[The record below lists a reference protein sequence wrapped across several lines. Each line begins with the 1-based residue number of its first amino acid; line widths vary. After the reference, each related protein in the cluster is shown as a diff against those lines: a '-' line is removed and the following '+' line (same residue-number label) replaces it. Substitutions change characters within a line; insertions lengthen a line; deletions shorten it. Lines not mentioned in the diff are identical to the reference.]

1 MTQEYWQREVDGKIE
16 RKLRKSI
23 IVTWVDEDGKEWQSF
38 NYPKEEQLIA
48 AGWTKCVVPE
58 VTDEELLKR
67 AKHRK
72 KIEIQRYDKS
82 SDVNEFFVAGVSLW
96 LSKEDRT
103 GLKLRFESELAMGKT
118 TTTLWGNGVQFPL
131 ALVNEDGSVGLAF
144 QMLYA
149 LEMYASA
156 CYDNTQLHLSIVD
169 KLETIEEVES
179 YDFKVG
185 YPDKLNF

>member
-58 VTDEELLKR
+58 VPEEELLKR

-82 SDVNEFFVAGVSLW
+82 SDVNEFFVRGVSLW

-185 YPDKLNF
+185 YPEKLNF